1 MRDAVDKTGLLHGV
15 EKLTTAQAAELGH
28 FEMLKHMHLRGRL
41 QHKAALCA
49 AAATGGQLERL
60 HWLRANGCPWNE
72 DTCKCAA
79 MNGQLT
85 VLQRARANG
94 CPWDRNT
101 CSFAARH
108 GHLEALQWLLANG
121 CPWKLTQCNLAAAEK
136 SHTDVLAWINTHIP
150 TVEPEA
156 PFDRS
161 SAHVVM

>member
-94 CPWDRNT
+94 CPWEKYVQLCGKTR
-101 CSFAARH
+101 AAR
-108 GHLEALQWLLANG
+108 G
-121 CPWKLTQCNLAAAEK
+121 AE
-136 SHTDVLAWINTHIP
+136 VGARERLP
-150 TVEPEA
+150 VG
-156 PFDRS
+156 
-161 SAHVVM
+161 